1 MIKKWARKILEGVQY
16 LHSKNFIHGK
26 LTCESIYINSN
37 NGDIKIGDI
46 GIRAIPCYNNSKGI
60 VVSSQIEYSE
70 LSMCK
75 LLKNSEETT
84 KLDIFCF
91 GLSLLEMISSDISGT
106 HAFKVLCKIINKGGA
121 KQVLS
126 SIEDE

>member
-1 MIKKWARKILEGVQY
+1 
-16 LHSKNFIHGK
+16 
-26 LTCESIYINSN
+26 
-37 NGDIKIGDI
+37 
-46 GIRAIPCYNNSKGI
+46 
-60 VVSSQIEYSE
+60 
-70 LSMCK
+70 MCK

-121 KQVLS
+121 TQVLS
-126 SIEDE
+126 SIEDEQLRDMISRALE